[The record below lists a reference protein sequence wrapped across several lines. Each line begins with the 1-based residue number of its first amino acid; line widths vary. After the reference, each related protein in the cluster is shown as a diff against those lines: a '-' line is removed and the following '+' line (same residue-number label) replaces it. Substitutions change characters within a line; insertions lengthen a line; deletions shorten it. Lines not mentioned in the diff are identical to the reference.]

1 MSATRKLDVHGNPV
15 LPGADDD
22 PVETYRMPLLDHL
35 VELRNRLVRALAAML
50 ICCIGCLIFAE
61 DIWTLLVQPMNDALA
76 ATGRGTMAMTT
87 AMEGFITMIKVAGL
101 AGLLLSSPVV
111 FWQAWQ
117 FVAPG
122 LYPHEK
128 KPVLPLVISSTTL
141 FGLGVAFGYF
151 IIFKYAFPYF
161 LDFANEDIQAVLS
174 IDAYLGMA
182 TKLLLAFGISFQL
195 PIVVFFLAR
204 LGLIDA
210 RDMIEGFRYSVVGI
224 FVVAAVLTPPDV
236 LSQLLMAA
244 PLLVLY
250 GIGIIIAYFVSTK
263 VREPA
268 SSSATGKEAG

>member
-87 AMEGFITMIKVAGL
+87 AMEGFITMVKVAGL

-141 FGLGVAFGYF
+141 FGLGIAFGYF

-210 RDMIEGFRYSVVGI
+210 RDMIQGFRYSVVGI
-224 FVVAAVLTPPDV
+224 FVVAAILTPPDV
-236 LSQLLMAA
+236 VSQLLMAA

-250 GIGIIIAYFVSTK
+250 GIGIVIAFFVSTK